1 MGNRGTPTARY
12 LRDLAR
18 RLRRRATP
26 QLPNPARPPHPPPV
40 GIAAVAELLG
50 GPGGRWHCFGLW
62 RAPPPARRPAPASV
76 TIVQPKLR
84 RSAGSTPPRKEGC
97 HTTRCTLSACMR
109 GVTECRVSRR
119 PPIPLVIKASCRVL
133 RFIMEVPERA
143 ECENAEQLRR
153 SGPLICG
160 GAVGSSFSVDCG
172 RLHRCFGRANQPDRA
187 QSSRTAHV
195 GTVCR
200 ADIVWALRPSGMK
213 TRAGLC
219 RLDNP
224 AMRITIGIKIFGI
237 AVGLLILMSV
247 VALLSMRMTRT
258 VDDQLVIIDHN
269 YFPAYVALAQANIRS
284 VEESAYVRRLL
295 LATAEPS
302 DNTAKVNDLRQ
313 RIANAGKASDEQIAA
328 ARQHINEQIADPL
341 DFDDNIALARL
352 DVRIEGLQEERQRY
366 EAVLGKLLPAAEA
379 DNQVLA
385 TELLAELDDWR
396 DDFDRKI
403 DAARG
408 EMRRLAGAAI
418 VGTRAYQRHVV
429 QIGLALLAIA
439 ALLGIIVAAAVT
451 LGLVRPVR
459 RLLAGTAAVEGGALD
474 TVVPITS
481 RDEIGRLT
489 QSFNSMV
496 GELRIKA
503 QIRETFGKYVDP
515 RIVAGLID
523 RPELTDPKGSRREMT
538 ILFCDMK
545 GFTTFSEGMTP
556 AALVAVLNRYMTVM
570 SEPVRRHSGII
581 DKYIGD
587 AIMAFWGP
595 PFTGADEQAR
605 LACLAA
611 LDQVAG
617 FAAFRAELPDLIGF
631 KRGFPEIDIRIGIAT
646 GDVVVGRIGSEANRN
661 FKDFGE
667 TVNLACVVA

>member
-1 MGNRGTPTARY
+1 M
-12 LRDLAR
+12 
-18 RLRRRATP
+18 
-26 QLPNPARPPHPPPV
+26 
-40 GIAAVAELLG
+40 
-50 GPGGRWHCFGLW
+50 
-62 RAPPPARRPAPASV
+62 
-76 TIVQPKLR
+76 
-84 RSAGSTPPRKEGC
+84 
-97 HTTRCTLSACMR
+97 
-109 GVTECRVSRR
+109 
-119 PPIPLVIKASCRVL
+119 
-133 RFIMEVPERA
+133 
-143 ECENAEQLRR
+143 
-153 SGPLICG
+153 
-160 GAVGSSFSVDCG
+160 
-172 RLHRCFGRANQPDRA
+172 
-187 QSSRTAHV
+187 HV
-195 GTVCR
+195 
-200 ADIVWALRPSGMK
+200 
-213 TRAGLC
+213 
-219 RLDNP
+219 
-224 AMRITIGIKIFGI
+224 TIGIKIFGI
-237 AVGLLILMSV
+237 AVGLLILMAV

-258 VDDQLVIIDHN
+258 VDDQLVIINHN
-269 YFPAYVALAQANIRS
+269 YFPGYVALAQANIHS
-284 VEESAYVRRLL
+284 VEESGYVRRLL
-295 LATAEPS
+295 LATAERP
-302 DNTAKVNDLRQ
+302 DNPAKVDDLRR
-313 RIANAGKASDEQIAA
+313 RIATAGKASDEQIAD

-352 DVRIEGLQEERQRY
+352 DVRIEALQEERQRY
-366 EAVLGKLLPAAEA
+366 EAVLGKLLAAAEA
-379 DNQVLA
+379 DNKVLA

-403 DAARG
+403 DAARS

-439 ALLGIIVAAAVT
+439 ALLGITVAAAVT

-459 RLLAGTAAVEGGALD
+459 RLLAGTVAVEGGALD

-496 GELRIKA
+496 GELRVKA

-523 RPELTDPKGSRREMT
+523 RPQLTDAKGSRREMT

-556 AALVAVLNRYMTVM
+556 AALVTVLNRFMTGM
-570 SEPVRRHSGII
+570 SEPVRHHSGII

-595 PFTGADEQAR
+595 PFTGADEQAH

-611 LDQVAG
+611 LDQLAG
-617 FAAFRAELPDLIGF
+617 FAAFRSELPDLIGL

-646 GDVVVGRIGSEANRN
+646 GDVVVGSIGSEQTRN
-661 FKDFGE
+661 YTVIGD
-667 TVNLACVVA
+667 TVNLASRIEGANKTYGTRVLISDATNHLAADMLETREIDSVVVVGKTEPQRIFELLGRKGEVAHERLALRDAYVEALDAYRRKDWEKALAGFEDCLAIVPCDAPSKLFLERIAQFRATAPCPEWNGVWSLAEK

>member
-1 MGNRGTPTARY
+1 
-12 LRDLAR
+12 
-18 RLRRRATP
+18 
-26 QLPNPARPPHPPPV
+26 
-40 GIAAVAELLG
+40 
-50 GPGGRWHCFGLW
+50 
-62 RAPPPARRPAPASV
+62 
-76 TIVQPKLR
+76 
-84 RSAGSTPPRKEGC
+84 
-97 HTTRCTLSACMR
+97 MR
-109 GVTECRVSRR
+109 V
-119 PPIPLVIKASCRVL
+119 
-133 RFIMEVPERA
+133 
-143 ECENAEQLRR
+143 
-153 SGPLICG
+153 
-160 GAVGSSFSVDCG
+160 
-172 RLHRCFGRANQPDRA
+172 
-187 QSSRTAHV
+187 
-195 GTVCR
+195 
-200 ADIVWALRPSGMK
+200 
-213 TRAGLC
+213 
-219 RLDNP
+219 
-224 AMRITIGIKIFGI
+224 TIGIKIFGI

-295 LATAEPS
+295 LATAEWS
-302 DNTAKVNDLRQ
+302 DNTAKVDDLRQ
-313 RIANAGKASDEQIAA
+313 RIANAGKASDEEIAA

-366 EAVLGKLLPAAEA
+366 EAVLGKLLAAAEA
-379 DNQVLA
+379 DNKVLT

-403 DAARG
+403 DAARS

-418 VGTRAYQRHVV
+418 VVTRAYQRHVV

-459 RLLAGTAAVEGGALD
+459 RLLAGTVAVEGGALD

-496 GELRIKA
+496 GELRVKA

-545 GFTTFSEGMTP
+545 GFTSFSEGMTP
-556 AALVAVLNRYMTVM
+556 AGLVNVLNRYLSVI
-570 SEPVRRHSGII
+570 SDPVRNNHGII

-587 AIMAFWGP
+587 AVMAYWGP
-595 PFTGADEQAR
+595 PFTGAEEQAR

-611 LDQVAG
+611 LEQL
-617 FAAFRAELPDLIGF
+617 AALPAFQAELPDLMGVR
-631 KRGFPEIDIRIGIAT
+631 RGVPEVAIRVGIAT
-646 GDVVVGRIGSEANRN
+646 GEVVVGNIGSEQTRSYTVIG
-661 FKDFGE
+661 D
-667 TVNLACVVA
+667 TVNFASRLEGAGKAYGTRVLISEATQRLAAESVETREIDTVLVVGKSEPERIFEMLGRKGEVAAERLELRDAFEAALVAYRRQAWEEAEAGFGKCLALDPEDGPSRVFISRIAHFRAQPPGADWTGAWA